1 MSNSAE
7 LLLLSVLGC
16 SILPPLFM
24 RNWRALLWCVLI
36 GLGLCAALF
45 AMLWVTADP
54 RVFLAR
60 VNTVYALFAAA
71 ALLIGAAIRAL
82 LFLVWPPRPPRDHIS
97 E

>member
-1 MSNSAE
+1 MPRSDE
-7 LLLLSVLGC
+7 LLLLAILGC

-45 AMLWVTADP
+45 AMLWATADP

-71 ALLIGAAIRAL
+71 ALLAGSLIRAL
-82 LFLVWPPRPPRDHIS
+82 LFFIWPPRQPDKRIS